1 MIWGRST
8 IDSALLYGAQIIG
21 GKITRKKVAEAFVLE
36 YHPAESH
43 ID

>member
-1 MIWGRST
+1 MGTEHNRFG
-8 IDSALLYGAQIIG
+8 SAVGAQIIG
-21 GKITRKKVAEAFVLE
+21 GKITHKKVAEAFVLE